1 MSLLTPHF
9 NFSYPWRTY
18 QHRFLKEFD
27 THIEDDHLHVV
38 APPGSGK
45 TVLGL
50 EMVQRLNKKALIL
63 SPTLTIR
70 NQWHERM
77 LECFVK
83 DKDCIKTSFDIKNPA
98 ILTFSTYQSLHS
110 FFKND
115 VEFSAEELL
124 AFFQQAGIGTL
135 VLDEAHH
142 LKNEWWK
149 PLFSLKP
156 LQNCTLIALT
166 ATPPYDSEQAEIKK
180 YFDLCGP
187 IDMEIGVPELVR
199 EGNLCP
205 HQDYI
210 YFSKPEAEQIRYI
223 ITYRERIMQFVNAL
237 KNNQE
242 FIKFVQKHPFYAE
255 TEANLDEI
263 YKSPERFSALLIF
276 LNAAGIEISETK
288 TQFLGIDTKK
298 LIFPSLTYQW
308 VEALLN
314 PFLIEDRKFYVKE
327 EALLLSVEK
336 QLRKIG
342 AFDLKR
348 INLVGEQSLYRKLAQ
363 SPSKLK
369 SIVEIVKT
377 ESQNLKSGLRM
388 VVLSDYIRKE
398 FLEVQH
404 TQSISEINKLGVVP
418 IFQYVRNAIKNDTA
432 FPLKQEKLAVLTGS
446 LVIIHNSIVDEL
458 SVLISAEDFSQEILW
473 ETEFISIK
481 PNVAASKEMV
491 GAITQ
496 LFEKGTIEV
505 LIGTKSLLG
514 EGWDAPAINTLIL
527 ASFVGSFVMSNQMR
541 GRAIRVNSLQP
552 DKVANIWHIA
562 CVDPTSEQ
570 GGADLELLYRRFEAF
585 CGISLEG
592 KPYIE
597 NGPGR
602 LKLIQETHWDIS
614 ALNKKMKQLAT
625 KRERV
630 SERWKNAIGD
640 GAVLVRELKLNY
652 QKEETHGM
660 LKKLYFKDALAY
672 ILFELTALFNIVLPE
687 LFFKNFTTLLSKGVL
702 YFLYALILGFAM
714 ILLPKTVKA
723 VVLYV
728 KYGRRDKELLKIAQA
743 LKNAMVAK
751 ELISET
757 EHTVS
762 LKVDRFEDGS
772 LSCYLVGAS
781 AKEGVLFVN
790 YLQEIINPVVNPRYL
805 ISQTSW
811 LRKKLG
817 FSNYYSVP
825 KDFGQRKVDA
835 AVFFS
840 AWLRYNGAAQLV
852 FTRNLEGRKLM
863 LKARFQSYQDNHK
876 VASKAALIW
885 K

>member
-1 MSLLTPHF
+1 MSLLRPHF
-9 NFSYPWRTY
+9 NFIYPWRTY
-18 QHRFLKEFD
+18 QHRFLKEFE
-27 THIEDDHLHVV
+27 THLEDDHLHVV

-50 EMVQRLNKKALIL
+50 EMVQRLDKKALIL
-63 SPTLTIR
+63 APTLTIR

-77 LECFVK
+77 RECFVK
-83 DKDCIKTSFDIKNPA
+83 DAAAVETSFDIKNPA
-98 ILTFSTYQSLHS
+98 TLTFSTYQSLHS

-115 VEFSAEELL
+115 LEYASEELL

-149 PLFSLKP
+149 PLFSLKN
-156 LQNCTLIALT
+156 LTHCTLIALT

-210 YFSKPEAEQIRYI
+210 YFSEPEAEQIQFI
-223 ITYRERIMQFVNAL
+223 ITYRENLMQFVERL
-237 KNNQE
+237 KTNQE

-255 TEANLDEI
+255 TEENLDEI
-263 YKSPERFSALLIF
+263 YKNPERFSALLIY
-276 LNAAGIEISETK
+276 LNAAGVEIPETK
-288 TQFLGIDTKK
+288 TQFLGITTKK
-298 LIFPSLTYQW
+298 LIFPSLTYPW

-314 PFLIEDRKFYVKE
+314 PFLIEDRELYGE
-327 EALLLSVEK
+327 EEVLLLSIEK

-342 AFDLKR
+342 AFDLNR
-348 INLVGEQSLYRKLAQ
+348 INLIGEQSLYRKLAQ

-377 ESQNLKSGLRM
+377 ESQNLKSELRM
-388 VVLSDYIRKE
+388 VVLSDFIRKE

-418 IFQYVRNAIKNDTA
+418 IFQYVRNAIKRDA
-432 FPLKQEKLAVLTGS
+432 DFPLKQEKLGVLTGS
-446 LVIIHNSIVDEL
+446 LIIIHNSVVDEL
-458 SVLISAEDFSQEILW
+458 SAIVSAENFSQEILW
-473 ETEFISIK
+473 ETEFVIIK
-481 PNVAASKEMV
+481 PNVAGSKEMV
-491 GAITQ
+491 SAMTQ
-496 LFEKGTIEV
+496 LFETGEIEV
-505 LIGTKSLLG
+505 LVGTKSLLG

-541 GRAIRVNSLQP
+541 GRAIRVNPLQP

-562 CVDPTSEQ
+562 CVDPTSET
-570 GGADLELLYRRFEAF
+570 GGVDVALLYRRFEAF

-592 KPYIE
+592 APYIE
-597 NGPGR
+597 NGADR
-602 LKLIQETHWDIS
+602 LKLLEETRRDVPM
-614 ALNKKMKQLAT
+614 LNLKMKQFASG
-625 KRERV
+625 REEV
-630 SERWKNAIGD
+630 SRRWKQAIGD
-640 GAVLVRELKLNY
+640 GDILVRELKLNY
-652 QKEETHGM
+652 TKEQTHGM
-660 LKKLYFKDALAY
+660 LKKLYFKDALTFV
-672 ILFELTALFNIVLPE
+672 LFELTALFTITLPE
-687 LFFKNFTTLLSKGVL
+687 LLFKNFTTLLSKGVV
-702 YFLYALILGFAM
+702 YFFYALVLGFAM
-714 ILLPKTVKA
+714 ILLPKTLKA
-723 VVLYV
+723 VQLYV

-751 ELISET
+751 EMLSEIDQK
-757 EHTVS
+757 VS
-762 LKVDRFEDGS
+762 LKVDTFEDGS
-772 LSCYLVGAS
+772 LSCYLVGAT
-781 AKEGVLFVN
+781 AKEGILFVN
-790 YLQEIINPVVNPRYL
+790 YLQEIIDPVENPRYV
-805 ISQTSW
+805 ISQTNWVRS
-811 LRKKLG
+811 KLG

-825 KDFGQRKVDA
+825 KDFGQRKQDA

-840 AWLRYNGAAQLV
+840 SWLRYNGAAKLV
-852 FTRNLEGRKLM
+852 FTRNLQGRKLL
-863 LKARFQSYQDNHK
+863 LKARFQSYQEGHPLS
-876 VASKAALIW
+876 SKTALIW